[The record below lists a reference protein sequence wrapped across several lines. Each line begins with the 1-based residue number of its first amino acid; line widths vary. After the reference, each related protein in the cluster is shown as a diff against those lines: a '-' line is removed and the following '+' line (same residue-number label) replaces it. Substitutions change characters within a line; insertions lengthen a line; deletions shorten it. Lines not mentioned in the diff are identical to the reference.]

1 MRKNASNLMD
11 ICYQKCEFLV
21 EGMKKN
27 MEVAQMKEKLEY
39 TQTLELAKDDMR
51 VFVRIYRNK
60 FNKLVWNGKKS
71 FLRAWKR

>member
-1 MRKNASNLMD
+1 MRKNASNLME

-39 TQTLELAKDDMR
+39 TQALELAKDDLR
-51 VFVRIYRNK
+51 VLVHIYRNK
-60 FNKLVWNGKKS
+60 FKKLALNGKKS
-71 FLRAWKR
+71 FLQACKR

>member
-39 TQTLELAKDDMR
+39 TQALELAKDDLR
-51 VFVRIYRNK
+51 VHAGIFRNK
-60 FNKLVWNGKKS
+60 SRKLDSNGRSSSLQTFKK
-71 FLRAWKR
+71 